1 MKPLLLFMI
10 VATLAACSMPQTNVR
25 TGMSPP
31 TLIVAGA
38 PSGSVLVVDGL
49 DMGSAA
55 QYDGNPKVL
64 AVLEGTHQVEVR
76 LGSNIVY
83 REKAYVSSG
92 QSHTVAVAGA
102 VSP

>member
-1 MKPLLLFMI
+1 VKLLMMMI
-10 VATLAACSMPQTNVR
+10 VIAALTGCMPQTTVR

-31 TLIVAGA
+31 TLTVTGA

-49 DMGSAA
+49 NMGSAP

-64 AVLEGTHQVEVR
+64 AVLEGAHKVEVR
-76 LGSNIVY
+76 LGSNVVY
-83 REKAYVSSG
+83 REKTFVSSG
-92 QSHTVAVAGA
+92 QSHTVAVSGA

>member
-1 MKPLLLFMI
+1 MKSLAIL
-10 VATLAACSMPQTNVR
+10 VAIAALAGCMPQTTVR

-31 TLIVAGA
+31 TLMVTGA
-38 PSGSVLVVDGL
+38 PSGALLFVDGL

-76 LGSNIVY
+76 FGSNVVH
-83 REKAYVSSG
+83 REKAFVSSG
-92 QSHTVAVAGA
+92 QSHTVAVGGA
-102 VSP
+102 ATP

>member
-1 MKPLLLFMI
+1 MI
-10 VATLAACSMPQTNVR
+10 LIATAALTACMPQTTVR

-31 TLIVAGA
+31 TLLVTGA

-76 LGSNIVY
+76 LGSDVVY
-83 REKAYVSSG
+83 KEKAFVSSG
-92 QSHTVAVAGA
+92 QSHTVAVRGA
-102 VSP
+102 ASP

>member
-1 MKPLLLFMI
+1 ML
-10 VATLAACSMPQTNVR
+10 VATLAACSMPQTTVR
-25 TGMSPP
+25 TGLSAP
-31 TLIVAGA
+31 TLIVTGA
-38 PSGSVLVVDGL
+38 PSGSALFVDGL

-76 LGSNIVY
+76 MGSNVVY
-83 REKAYVSSG
+83 REKAFVSSG

>member
-1 MKPLLLFMI
+1 VKSPAI
-10 VATLAACSMPQTNVR
+10 VIAIAALTGCMPQTTVR

-31 TLIVAGA
+31 TLMVTGA
-38 PSGSVLVVDGL
+38 PSGSELVVDGL

-76 LGSNIVY
+76 LGSNVVH
-83 REKAYVSSG
+83 REKAFVSSG
-92 QSHTVAVAGA
+92 QSHTVAVRGA

>member
-1 MKPLLLFMI
+1 VKQLMI
-10 VATLAACSMPQTNVR
+10 VIVIAALTGCMPQTTVR
-25 TGMSPP
+25 TGLSPP
-31 TLIVAGA
+31 TLTVTGA

-49 DMGSAA
+49 DMGSAP

-64 AVLEGTHQVEVR
+64 GVLEGTHRVEVR

-83 REKAYVSSG
+83 REKTFVSSG
-92 QSHTVAVAGA
+92 QSHTVAVSGA

>member
-1 MKPLLLFMI
+1 M
-10 VATLAACSMPQTNVR
+10 AALTGCMPQTTVR

-31 TLIVAGA
+31 TLMVAGA
-38 PSGSVLVVDGL
+38 PSGSVLFVDGL

-76 LGSNIVY
+76 LGSNLVY
-83 REKAYVSSG
+83 REKAFVSSG
-92 QSHTVAVAGA
+92 QSHTVAVGGA
-102 VSP
+102 TSP